1 LGVAAFSSYRKNYM
15 EGMFLKN
22 RARWVAAA
30 RHHFAAWERKERYIF
45 AHMTPGVSLE
55 GVTSAGGYYRIGRHF
70 PIERRHRLVA
80 LIEEVA
86 SPEGSSHQRFD
97 GFVRS
102 VRTLAN
108 LTAEEFGTDRRRV
121 RPLSGLSKL
130 LWYRFP
136 FDGFIYDSQ
145 VLAAFCKNG
154 LVVRFDTSI
163 ASFGGRP
170 SDPHEWNF
178 MIAAAAY
185 RAFVLPLHRP
195 VAEIFESH
203 GLEPQRSARLL
214 DMLFWLEGDTGSP
227 ATGAAPESG
236 DSLAEAVGEEAFERC
251 GTALSD
257 LLGGE

>member
-1 LGVAAFSSYRKNYM
+1 MG
-15 EGMFLKN
+15 GMFLKD

-30 RHHFAAWERKERYIF
+30 RHHSAAWDRKERYIL
-45 AHMTPGVSLE
+45 AHMTPRVSLD

-70 PIERRHRLVA
+70 PIERRRRLVA

-86 SPEGSSHQRFD
+86 SLEGSAQRRFD

-136 FDGFIYDSQ
+136 FDGFIYNSQ
-145 VLAAFCKNG
+145 VLAAFCRNG

-163 ASFGGRP
+163 APFGGRP
-170 SDPHEWNF
+170 SDH
-178 MIAAAAY
+178 
-185 RAFVLPLHRP
+185 
-195 VAEIFESH
+195 H
-203 GLEPQRSARLL
+203 GLEPQRSPNNFRKPRL
-214 DMLFWLEGDTGSP
+214 
-227 ATGAAPESG
+227 
-236 DSLAEAVGEEAFERC
+236 
-251 GTALSD
+251 
-257 LLGGE
+257 

>member
-1 LGVAAFSSYRKNYM
+1 M
-15 EGMFLKN
+15 
-22 RARWVAAA
+22 
-30 RHHFAAWERKERYIF
+30 
-45 AHMTPGVSLE
+45 
-55 GVTSAGGYYRIGRHF
+55 
-70 PIERRHRLVA
+70 
-80 LIEEVA
+80 IEEVA
-86 SPEGSSHQRFD
+86 SLEGSAQQRFD

-108 LTAEEFGTDRRRV
+108 LAAEEFGTDRRRV

-154 LVVRFDTSI
+154 LVVRFDKSI
-163 ASFGGRP
+163 NPFGGRP

-178 MIAAAAY
+178 LIAAAAY

-195 VAEIFESH
+195 VAEIFTAH

-214 DMLFWLEGDTGSP
+214 DTLFWLEGDVGPP
-227 ATGAAPESG
+227 ASGAVQAS
-236 DSLAEAVGEEAFERC
+236 DILLAEAVGEEAFVRC
-251 GTALSD
+251 NAALAGLISGD
-257 LLGGE
+257 